1 MYNINNLIKSISI
14 RGYFTLL
21 ALIVTISVY
30 AQELTLKGVIVDETD
45 TPLIGATIQ
54 AKGTSTGAITDFD
67 GKFTLK
73 AKKGA
78 TISISYIGY
87 KTQELKF
94 NGQRS
99 INIKMVPDN
108 QALDEVVV
116 VGYGAMKRSDLT
128 GSVASVAAK
137 DIEGFQTSSVAG
149 ALGGQIAGVQI
160 TSTDGTP
167 GAGFNINI
175 RGVGSLTGDSSPLY
189 IVDGFQVDD
198 IDYLSNSDIE
208 SIEVLKDAS
217 SSAIYGA
224 RAANGVVMIT
234 TKSGKSGKPQISY
247 NGSASYRKIS
257 KTLDVL
263 SPYEFV
269 KLQGEVNNDL
279 LSSYISDKE
288 FDDAGK
294 PIRYHSLED
303 YVGVKGVDWQEET
316 FNPTWSQD
324 HNFSLRGGSN
334 DTQYNA
340 AFSRY
345 VENGIFNN
353 SGFDKTTAK
362 FRIDQ
367 KINKNISF
375 NATINYALTNRK
387 GVGTTADSGRFNM
400 LAQILSA
407 RPTGG
412 NKLTDEELLH
422 SAIDP
427 EMLETGESLAQVN
440 PVMQTQSVTN
450 NKRGEMWSGNASVSW
465 QIIQGLTFKSAGTYN
480 TTNSRTDIFYKN
492 GSKEAYRNGEQPY
505 GRTTMQRDVRW
516 TNFNTLTWKQKVKK
530 HNYDVMLG
538 HEVSYKSTEY
548 LLGEAMGF
556 PFDQMENDNM
566 GLGATPSKVESTYY
580 DKTLL
585 SFYAR
590 ANYNYDNRY
599 LATVSVRTDGSSKFA
614 SGNRW
619 GTFPSFSLGWRIDQ
633 EEFFKNWDQN
643 VWNGVKLRGGWGQI
657 GNQNIPSYA
666 YADIVS
672 TYETWVYGFN
682 SGQNILKA
690 YASTS
695 KGNKNI
701 KWETVEQGNVGV
713 DLGFFKNSLTLSV
726 DAYIKTT
733 RDMLM
738 QNPLPNMA
746 GYPTTPW
753 VNAGSVENR
762 GLEFLIGYQGKTGDF
777 RYAVSA
783 NFTFQK
789 NKLVETGTNDPI
801 WGSVSKNEIGEEFG
815 RFYGYVYDG
824 IFQSEEEVR
833 AHVGADGK
841 TLLQP
846 LARPGDAR
854 FKNISGDN
862 RLDSDDRTYIGN
874 PNPDVIYGGNIELGY
889 KGFDFALYFQGVA
902 GNDIWTGTKALLRQ
916 TSMTNLLA
924 ETYTDAWRKAGDKTD
939 VFGISRK
946 DDNDNY
952 RTSSWYVQDGSF
964 LKIKSVQLGYTFP
977 KKWIEATR
985 VASSLRLYVSAE
997 NLFTITKFKY
1007 MDPEVP
1013 NGSALNMGM
1022 ENLGY
1027 PNPRTFTVGVN
1038 VQF

>member
-1 MYNINNLIKSISI
+1 MKPRNKFEKAVLAQSKSLRPITKRQMDWAFRECIDHYAYRLPKGRTTCMDCGHGWLMAEPSDSCTCPKCGA
-14 RGYFTLL
+14 RLKVRQTFERKLPQKQYFTVLTTSGEYQVLRKFLL
-21 ALIVTISVY
+21 VVEMEKGCKAKPYSLEIGQY
-30 AQELTLKGVIVDETD
+30 WWNAQGRMAVVGIQRVLGRYID
-45 TPLIGATIQ
+45 TFSFGSPLAVRSDNAAYRHIAYSPIYPKSKVLDVLRRNG
-54 AKGTSTGAITDFD
+54 FD
-67 GKFTLK
+67 GDFHDIVPTRLIPALLSDSRAETLMK
-73 AKKGA
+73 A
-78 TISISYIGY
+78 
-87 KTQELKF
+87 
-94 NGQRS
+94 
-99 INIKMVPDN
+99 
-108 QALDEVVV
+108 
-116 VGYGAMKRSDLT
+116 
-128 GSVASVAAK
+128 
-137 DIEGFQTSSVAG
+137 
-149 ALGGQIAGVQI
+149 
-160 TSTDGTP
+160 
-167 GAGFNINI
+167 
-175 RGVGSLTGDSSPLY
+175 
-189 IVDGFQVDD
+189 
-198 IDYLSNSDIE
+198 
-208 SIEVLKDAS
+208 
-217 SSAIYGA
+217 
-224 RAANGVVMIT
+224 
-234 TKSGKSGKPQISY
+234 
-247 NGSASYRKIS
+247 ASYRKIS

-599 LATVSVRTDGSSKFA
+599 LFTATVRADGSTVFSSNKK
-614 SGNRW
+614 W
-619 GTFPSFSLGWRIDQ
+619 GFFPSFSAAWRVSEEAFMKDIKWISNFKIRLGWGTVGNDNIPNYLSLDLY
-633 EEFFKNWDQN
+633 EANKY
-643 VWNGVKLRGGWGQI
+643 GI
-657 GNQNIPSYA
+657 GNSSVTVLNPKQ
-666 YADIVS
+666 
-672 TYETWVYGFN
+672 
-682 SGQNILKA
+682 LR
-690 YASTS
+690 
-695 KGNKNI
+695 NKNL
-701 KWETVEQGNVGV
+701 KWEGSNTTNLGI
-713 DLGFFKNSLTLSV
+713 DLGFF
-726 DAYIKTT
+726 
-733 RDMLM
+733 
-738 QNPLPNMA
+738 
-746 GYPTTPW
+746 
-753 VNAGSVENR
+753 
-762 GLEFLIGYQGKTGDF
+762 
-777 RYAVSA
+777 
-783 NFTFQK
+783 
-789 NKLVETGTNDPI
+789 
-801 WGSVSKNEIGEEFG
+801 
-815 RFYGYVYDG
+815 
-824 IFQSEEEVR
+824 
-833 AHVGADGK
+833 
-841 TLLQP
+841 
-846 LARPGDAR
+846 
-854 FKNISGDN
+854 DN
-862 RLDSDDRTYIGN
+862 RLNLTAEFFIKNTKDLLLSQSLAHITGFDSQMQNVGKIQNKGIELSLNSTNIQTRNFTWQTNFNISFIRNTLKSLASGVNYMQARSGFDSNFTSYDYMAIVGQSLGLIYGYEFDGIYQYSDFYSVPGSSTLILKEGVTSNPSLGNRLSPGAVKYKDQDGDGVITTKDRTVIGN
-874 PNPDVIYGGNIELGY
+874 ALPKWYGGITNTFNY
-889 KGFDFALYFQGVA
+889 KGIDFSFMLQFNY
-902 GNDIWTGTKALLRQ
+902 GNDIYNATRLYATQ
-916 TSMTNLLA
+916 TNTQRRNQLA
-924 ETYTDAWRKAGDKTD
+924 EVADRWSPTNASNKVPRYNGYVVND
-939 VFGISRK
+939 VYSRF
-946 DDNDNY
+946 
-952 RTSSWYVQDGSF
+952 VEDGSF
-964 LKIKSVQLGYTFP
+964 LRLKNITLGYTLP
-977 KKWIEATR
+977 HKWTRSFHVSKLRVYATGQ
-985 VASSLRLYVSAE
+985 
-997 NLFTITKFKY
+997 NLFCLNNY
-1007 MDPEVP
+1007 SGYDPEVSTASKSP
-1013 NGSALNMGM
+1013 MTPGLDWGA
-1022 ENLGY
+1022 Y
-1027 PNPRTFTVGVN
+1027 PKSRVFTFGIDL
-1038 VQF
+1038 QF